1 MKCLAYHT
9 ILKILQ
15 GKQKNSVLQAYH
27 TILKMPEKVLRL
39 LLVNSWQ
46 RNAYLSYNNENLN
59 ACQSPRISSSF
70 LVFGV
75 SGVSKWGFKLCMVG
89 WLPLSEPNDF
99 TNLALQINHP
109 RPFSSKPKTQKK
121 KKLHL
126 DQLSINWDVI
136 FDWLS
141 TMSQSTENKES

>member
-1 MKCLAYHT
+1 MPCLKT
-9 ILKILQ
+9 IKFTRETKKLRSSSLSYYLKD
-15 GKQKNSVLQAYH
+15 GWKS
-27 TILKMPEKVLRL
+27 LRL

-46 RNAYLSYNNENLN
+46 RNAYLTYNNENLN

-70 LVFGV
+70 VVFGV
-75 SGVSKWGFKLCMVG
+75 SRVSESGFRLCMVG

-99 TNLALQINHP
+99 TNLTLQINHP

>member
-1 MKCLAYHT
+1 MPCLKT
-9 ILKILQ
+9 IKFTRETKKLRSSSLSYYLKD
-15 GKQKNSVLQAYH
+15 GWKS
-27 TILKMPEKVLRL
+27 LRL

-46 RNAYLSYNNENLN
+46 RNAYLTYNNENLN

-75 SGVSKWGFKLCMVG
+75 SGVSKWGFRLCMVG